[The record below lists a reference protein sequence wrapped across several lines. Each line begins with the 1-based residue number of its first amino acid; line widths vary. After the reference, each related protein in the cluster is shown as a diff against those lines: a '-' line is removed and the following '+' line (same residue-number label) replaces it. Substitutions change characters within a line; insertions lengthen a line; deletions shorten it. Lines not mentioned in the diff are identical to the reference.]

1 LLCELEQIFHLV
13 TQRHFS
19 KVLVEWRKRSATL
32 GQQVKVTQA
41 HRLFYGQ
48 VADIDEKGALL
59 VRNDVG
65 ITERVTSGD
74 IEVFLPQ
81 SPKKRL

>member
-1 LLCELEQIFHLV
+1 
-13 TQRHFS
+13 
-19 KVLVEWRKRSATL
+19 VLVEWRKRSATL

-48 VADIDEKGALL
+48 VAGIDEKGALL

-74 IEVFLPQ
+74 IEAFRPQ
-81 SPKKRL
+81 SQKKVQ